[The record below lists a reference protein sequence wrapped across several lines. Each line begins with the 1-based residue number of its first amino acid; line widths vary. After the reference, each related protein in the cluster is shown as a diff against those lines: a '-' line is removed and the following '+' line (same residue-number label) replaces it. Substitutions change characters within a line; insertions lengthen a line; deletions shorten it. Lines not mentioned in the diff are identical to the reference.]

1 MDLLIWGA
9 GGHAAVVADVARLSG
24 WTVVAFV
31 DDSPAARPGRAY
43 CGAAVVDASAAEA
56 LVRGGV
62 RHGAVAIG
70 HPRARLDKA
79 NQLLSWGGHLATLVH
94 PRAVVADSALLGDG
108 AVVFAGAVV
117 QPLARIGPLA
127 IVNTLASADHDCDL
141 ARAAHLCPGARL
153 GGHVSVGVG
162 AWIGLGASVK
172 DRVNL
177 GDWCFVGAG
186 AVVVADVAAGTLAY
200 GVPAAPRGP
209 APYAAPAGQ
218 VVRPQHPTY
227 IPSGQPAPGGERM
240 PCV

>member
-9 GGHAAVVADVARLSG
+9 GGHAAVVADVARLTG

-31 DDSPAARPGRAY
+31 DDSPAARPGRMW
-43 CGAAVVDASAAEA
+43 CGAPVVDVPAAEA

-62 RHGAVAIG
+62 PDAAIAIG
-70 HPRARLDKA
+70 HPRARLEKA
-79 NQLLSWGGHLATLVH
+79 DRLLSWGCHLPPLVH
-94 PRAVVADSALLGDG
+94 PRAVVAESAELGAG
-108 AVVFAGAVV
+108 AAVFAGAVV

-141 ARAAHLCPGARL
+141 A
-153 GGHVSVGVG
+153 
-162 AWIGLGASVK
+162 
-172 DRVNL
+172 
-177 GDWCFVGAG
+177 
-186 AVVVADVAAGTLAY
+186 VVVVDVAAGTLAY
-200 GVPAAPRGP
+200 GVPAAARGR

-227 IPSGQPAPGGERM
+227 IPSAQPATGGERM